1 MTYMAGILLA
11 AGFSR
16 RFGAGDKLMHVLA
29 DGRPLALAA
38 AHNLLQ
44 VLPFTVAVV
53 RPGNVAL
60 AELLA
65 SAGAHVVDCEAH
77 AQDMSA
83 SLSTAVRHAA
93 GLNSAVHGFVIAL
106 ADMPYIQPHT
116 INRVAAALTVG
127 AGIVVPTYRQQ
138 RGHPVAFA
146 AKFRSELENLS
157 GDEGARSIVRRHQH
171 EVRLLE
177 CDDAGIVAD
186 IDTPSDLRA
195 L

>member
-1 MTYMAGILLA
+1 MTTTAGILLA

-16 RFGAGDKLMHVLA
+16 RFGAADKLMHGLS

-44 VLPFTVAVV
+44 ALPLTIAVV
-53 RPGNVAL
+53 RPDNLAL
-60 AELLA
+60 AELLTA
-65 SAGAHVVDCEAH
+65 AGAHVVHCA
-77 AQDMSA
+77 AQSQDMSA

-93 GLNSAVHGFVIAL
+93 GLSPTTDGYVIAL
-106 ADMPYIQPHT
+106 ADMPYIQPQT
-116 INRVAAALTVG
+116 IGSITAALTGG

-146 AKFRSELENLS
+146 AKFRSELESLS
-157 GDEGARSIVRRHQH
+157 GDEGARSIVRRHQE
-171 EVRLLE
+171 EVCFLK
-177 CDDAGIVAD
+177 CDDPGVVAD

>member
-1 MTYMAGILLA
+1 MIDMVGILLA

-16 RFGAGDKLMHVLA
+16 RFGVADKLMHGLS

-38 AHNLLQ
+38 AQNLRLA
-44 VLPFTVAVV
+44 LPRTVAVV
-53 RPGNVAL
+53 RPDNRAL
-60 AELLA
+60 AELLTA
-65 SAGAHVVDCEAH
+65 AGVSVVYCATHAH
-77 AQDMSA
+77 DMSA

-93 GLNSAVHGFVIAL
+93 SLRPVADGYVIAL
-106 ADMPYIQPHT
+106 ADMPYIQPQT
-116 INRVAAALTVG
+116 IRRIADALANG
-127 AGIVVPTYRQQ
+127 AGIVVPVYRQQ

-146 AKFRSELENLS
+146 AKFRSELES
-157 GDEGARSIVRRHQH
+157 VQGDEGARSIVRRHQD
-171 EVRLLE
+171 EVCLLT